1 MLQILI
7 LILYALGGLTGL
19 GLIAGMMEWAFDGT
33 MNVEAMVALTVLTF
47 VWVAIGVMLQRL
59 QESWKQ
65 RRVIATSRKAKRG
78 ATDMYAM
85 IDRLV
90 YELTPDERSYLL
102 RRLDDTDQMEDDED
116 DLDTT
121 LEALLSERQEQRLS
135 K

>member
-1 MLQILI
+1 
-7 LILYALGGLTGL
+7 
-19 GLIAGMMEWAFDGT
+19 MMVWAFDGT

-102 RRLDDTDQMEDDED
+102 RRLDDTDQMEDDDD